1 MVRHDQTTGWP
12 QVRRTDGS
20 AATPSEPTAQVDA
33 GLSGSAQP
41 GQGGPEGLVQPDG
54 YIYDAE
60 GYAHPVYGGFVYDAE
75 GNAYPIESLVPQ
87 PAAAGDDGAAAPAPT
102 TPPAGVPVPD
112 WGFED
117 AAGSRSLTRQ
127 ALKERRRRRSSIAL
141 VVSLV
146 LVLGAGWFVYERV
159 LPMFASDSPTV
170 EVASD
175 DFPGPGSG
183 SVEVV
188 VEPGDTGAAIGRTLA
203 EAGVVASVEAFT
215 RAYAANPDAVAIQHG
230 TYTMLLEMNAAE
242 AVERLLDR
250 ANRVELRVT
259 IPEGYT
265 VEQILRV
272 ASART
277 QIPIEEFEA
286 AAEDPRGLG
295 VPKGNK
301 KQLEGW
307 LFPATYTVE
316 PGDTAEDI
324 LGAMVAKTIKELT
337 RLDVPD
343 DDWQD
348 VLIKASLVER
358 EVNRDA
364 DRGKA
369 ARAIENRLD
378 KGMTL
383 GIDATLAYGLGK
395 SGLELTKSDLESDH
409 PYNTRT
415 QVGLPPTPIGSPGLA
430 SIEAVLDPPEG
441 AWEYWVTVNLLSGE
455 TLFAETYAEHLE
467 NVALLDKWIEE
478 NGMPDSSR
486 PGDAEE

>member
-1 MVRHDQTTGWP
+1 VQWDPVGEDSPGVAPAQPQHDARHE
-12 QVRRTDGS
+12 
-20 AATPSEPTAQVDA
+20 AAVAAPSEP
-33 GLSGSAQP
+33 
-41 GQGGPEGLVQPDG
+41 E
-54 YIYDAE
+54 
-60 GYAHPVYGGFVYDAE
+60 GFVYDAE
-75 GNAYPIESLVPQ
+75 GNAYPVFAGHVYDAEGNAHPLASLAGIVHPGPA
-87 PAAAGDDGAAAPAPT
+87 PAAHAEEHFDRFAEVDPGVQWGFGEGEEHASRSARRERRSGGRGRSAAALL
-102 TPPAGVPVPD
+102 V
-112 WGFED
+112 
-117 AAGSRSLTRQ
+117 SL
-127 ALKERRRRRSSIAL
+127 AL
-141 VVSLV
+141 VGVGAFAVWKLV
-146 LVLGAGWFVYERV
+146 GPIFDNAPAVTAG
-159 LPMFASDSPTV
+159 PQ
-170 EVASD
+170 

-183 SVEVV
+183 AVEVV
-188 VEPGDTGAAIGRTLA
+188 VSPGDTGAAIGRTLA

-215 RAYAANPDAVAIQHG
+215 RAYAANPDAVGIQHG
-230 TYTMLLEMNAAE
+230 TYAMLLEMNAAE